1 MISMAKLK
9 LTILSI
15 LLLSCNYHVI
25 VTHKIEQPD
34 HLGSYINESNYARQ
48 EFNRGVLTTKQYQ
61 DWIERENRA
70 YDILDS
76 NKILYDK

>member
-1 MISMAKLK
+1 MGKRKLI
-9 LTILSI
+9 ILSLI
-15 LLLSCNYHVI
+15 LLSCNYRVV

-34 HLGSYINESNYARQ
+34 HLGAYINEGNYARQ

-61 DWIERENRA
+61 DWIDRENRA

-76 NKILYDK
+76 NKVLYEK